1 MARTF
6 TIPKT
11 EIVIQP
17 LIKESGTE
25 VNVISVTD
33 DGGCVM
39 ASWTFAG
46 KGWNK
51 VTLFD
56 ENTTPSYLQIGKWDD
71 PDIDAKILE
80 IISQ

>member
-6 TIPKT
+6 TIPQT

-46 KGWNK
+46 KSFNQ
-51 VTLFD
+51 TLWEEEAYVLIGLWTD
-56 ENTTPSYLQIGKWDD
+56 EDVNNRIT
-71 PDIDAKILE
+71 E
-80 IISQ
+80 IINQ

>member
-46 KGWNK
+46 KSFSQTLWEEEEYVKIGVWTDEAVNK
-51 VTLFD
+51 
-56 ENTTPSYLQIGKWDD
+56 
-71 PDIDAKILE
+71 KIVE
-80 IISQ
+80 ILNQ

>member
-1 MARTF
+1 MARQF
-6 TIPKT
+6 SIPQT

-17 LIKESGTE
+17 EVKGSGTE

-46 KGWNK
+46 KSYNQ
-51 VTLFD
+51 TLWD
-56 ENTTPSYLQIGKWDD
+56 EQTTPTYTEIGAWLDS
-71 PDIDAKILE
+71 DIDNRITQ
-80 IISQ
+80 IINQ

>member
-17 LIKESGTE
+17 EIKESGTE

-33 DGGCVM
+33 DGDCVM

-46 KGWNK
+46 KSFNQ
-51 VTLFD
+51 TLW
-56 ENTTPSYLQIGKWDD
+56 EEEEYIAIGLWSDTD
-71 PDIDAKILE
+71 VNSRITE
-80 IISQ
+80 IINQ

>member
-17 LIKESGTE
+17 EIKESGTE

-33 DGGCVM
+33 DGDCVM

-46 KGWNK
+46 KSFNQ
-51 VTLFD
+51 TLW
-56 ENTTPSYLQIGKWDD
+56 EEEEYLAIGTWTDAD
-71 PDIDAKILE
+71 VDAKILE

>member
-6 TIPKT
+6 TLPKT

-17 LIKESGTE
+17 EVKGTGEE

-39 ASWTFAG
+39 AQWTFAG
-46 KGWNK
+46 KSFNQ
-51 VTLFD
+51 TLWD
-56 ENTTPSYLQIGKWDD
+56 ENTIPSYEDVGLWSDEDVNDRIT
-71 PDIDAKILE
+71 E
-80 IISQ
+80 IINQ

>member
-6 TIPKT
+6 SIPKT
-11 EIVIQP
+11 ETVIQP

-46 KGWNK
+46 KSFNQTIW
-51 VTLFD
+51 D
-56 ENTTPSYLQIGKWDD
+56 ENTTPTYEEIGLWSDT
-71 PDIDAKILE
+71 DINEAITN
-80 IISQ
+80 IINQ

>member
-6 TIPKT
+6 SIPQT

-46 KGWNK
+46 KSFNE
-51 VTLFD
+51 VLFN
-56 ENTTPSYLQIGKWDD
+56 ENTIPSYEVVGLWSDE
-71 PDIDAKILE
+71 DINEKITE
-80 IISQ
+80 IINQK

>member
-1 MARTF
+1 MRTF

-17 LIKESGTE
+17 EIKESGTE

-46 KGWNK
+46 KQFNQ
-51 VTLFD
+51 TLW
-56 ENTTPSYLQIGKWDD
+56 EEEEYIKIGAWTDAD
-71 PDIDAKILE
+71 VNAKIIE
-80 IISQ
+80 ILNQK

>member
-17 LIKESGTE
+17 EIRESGTE
-25 VNVISVTD
+25 VEVISVTD

-46 KGWNK
+46 KRFNQ
-51 VTLFD
+51 TLW
-56 ENTTPSYLQIGKWDD
+56 EEEAYIAIGAWT
-71 PDIDAKILE
+71 DADVNNRIIEILN
-80 IISQ
+80 